1 LIADATDPDFWQRVN
16 HSHVEMVMLAMPKHM
31 QNIFALEQLQAS
43 GYTGQVTA
51 IANYPDQQKELESM
65 GVHSTYNFYLEAGS
79 GFAEHVKQELF
90 GEK

>member
-1 LIADATDPDFWQRVN
+1 MRYHLMNSMQIDNAFKEFQTKAQSYSSDAANQTDVTN
-16 HSHVEMVMLAMPKHM
+16 
-31 QNIFALEQLQAS
+31 QAR
-43 GYTGQVTA
+43 
-51 IANYPDQQKELESM
+51 QKELESM

>member
-1 LIADATDPDFWQRVN
+1 
-16 HSHVEMVMLAMPKHM
+16 MLAMPKHM

-43 GYTGQVTA
+43 GYKGQVTA
-51 IANYPDQQKELESM
+51 IANYPDQQKELEEM

-90 GEK
+90 NE